1 MNQTV
6 RRQPALQ
13 RLNYHE
19 ETVIL
24 QKKNV
29 NQNAKRWI
37 HGIWFFKI
45 SPKYRLSFLIRSPSA
60 ASKNIIFYKET
71 ENIEKAMMQQEDINE
86 TLKASNQLEWGAV

>member
-29 NQNAKRWI
+29 NQNAKRWN
-37 HGIWFFKI
+37 HGKDGR
-45 SPKYRLSFLIRSPSA
+45 YREAGF
-60 ASKNIIFYKET
+60 
-71 ENIEKAMMQQEDINE
+71 
-86 TLKASNQLEWGAV
+86 